1 MLSQWVSGLPV
12 VSSPSSHGLGAVL
25 TAYTA
30 PPPTDVPVEGN
41 IGKEPLSSGGTDLPS
56 APRELKAVIVSARF
70 VTLSWNPPEKVNGHV
85 LTYSV
90 FYRQEASER

>member
-1 MLSQWVSGLPV
+1 
-12 VSSPSSHGLGAVL
+12 
-25 TAYTA
+25 
-30 PPPTDVPVEGN
+30 VPAEGGS
-41 IGKEPLSSGGTDLPS
+41 GKEHLVPADTDLPS

-90 FYRQEASER
+90 FYQQEGSER